1 MRGCL
6 LLPLLLLGTVSAL
19 YLEKDALHLGGLET
33 KADLSQDLEG
43 SGGQEGALALSGE
56 VLESGAQEVEDA
68 HDDELDSEL
77 YPDDLDKDVQCP
89 KEEETERLPGSPEC
103 ESCRYTMVV
112 TPRTFNGAQTVCRTC
127 YRGNLASIH
136 NLSVNTLIHRL
147 AIRTNQAQVWIGGFI
162 RGWLRCRR
170 FHWTDG
176 SCWNFG
182 IWAQGQPRNGRGRC
196 VALCTRGPHLAPA
209 TCLLRSGW
217 VISPP
222 SLSVPSVKWE

>member
-19 YLEKDALHLGGLET
+19 YLEKDAPHLGGPET
-33 KADLSQDLEG
+33 QADLSQDLEC

-56 VLESGAQEVEDA
+56 VLESGAQEAEDA

-77 YPDDLDKDVQCP
+77 DPDDLDEDMQCP
-89 KEEETERLPGSPEC
+89 KEEETVQLPGSPEC
-103 ESCRYTMVV
+103 KSCRYRIVLS
-112 TPRTFNGAQTVCRTC
+112 RRRFKRAQRICRKC
-127 YRGNLASIH
+127 YRGNLVSIH
-136 NLSVNTLIHRL
+136 SFSVNSLIYRL

-162 RGWLRCRR
+162 RGRLRCRR

-196 VALCTRGPHLAPA
+196 VALCTRGHAGWGQMA
-209 TCLLRSGW
+209 EVHIWLLPL
-217 VISPP
+217 VC
-222 SLSVPSVKWE
+222 

>member
-19 YLEKDALHLGGLET
+19 YLEKDAPHLGGPET

-43 SGGQEGALALSGE
+43 SGGQEGVLALSGE
-56 VLESGAQEVEDA
+56 VLESEAQEAEGA

-77 YPDDLDKDVQCP
+77 DPDDLDEDVQCP
-89 KEEETERLPGSPEC
+89 KEEETVRLPGSPEC
-103 ESCRYTMVV
+103 ESCRYRVV
-112 TPRTFNGAQTVCRTC
+112 LTRRRFKRAQRICRKC

-136 NLSVNTLIHRL
+136 SFSVNTLIYHL

-162 RGWLRCRR
+162 RGRLQCRR

-182 IWAQGQPRNGRGRC
+182 IWAGGQPRNGRGHC
-196 VALCTRGPHLAPA
+196 VALCTRGGLWRRAP
-209 TCLLRSGW
+209 CKRRLPFICSH
-217 VISPP
+217 
-222 SLSVPSVKWE
+222 